1 MSIINSLVKKVQYE
15 YNWVRQIIC
24 EITGKHIV
32 AYPVMRGEF
41 MTLHMKEDSKRFYS
55 QIFKLVLPIVI
66 QNLLSAAVNSADV
79 VMLNYVG
86 QSSISAVSLASQYAS
101 VLFMVYYG
109 LGTGATMLCAQYYGK
124 GDMKAIQVVEG
135 IALRFSLII
144 SAIWAV
150 LVFTIPEVLMQL
162 FTNDTELITI
172 GASYLRCMSVA
183 YLCWGVTE
191 VYLAVLRSVG
201 RVTISTAMN
210 VLAFSLNIILNAT
223 FIFGLFGAPKLG
235 AMGVAIAT
243 SLSRLIELAACFLV
257 SHYSKDVKLN
267 FRYMFLKND
276 VLFKDFIRL
285 SLPALG
291 NDVIWSV
298 AFSMYS
304 VIIGH
309 LGSDAVA
316 ANSFVV
322 VVRNFGTILC
332 FGLASAGGILLGK
345 VIGENK
351 LEEAKEDARRLMKL
365 TVISGAIGGLIIL
378 AATPLVL
385 KYAQLSDQ
393 AMHYLKYML
402 LINTY
407 YVMGAAVNTTLIA
420 GVFRAGGDSRF
431 GFICD
436 TIDMWCYAVPLGFIA
451 AFVLKLPVMWVYF
464 LLCTDE
470 FVKWPWVIK
479 HYRSGKWLNNITRED
494 LFTEDS
500 PEEAG

>member
-1 MSIINSLVKKVQYE
+1 MNKSTKVQYKD
-15 YNWVRQIIC
+15 
-24 EITGKHIV
+24 G
-32 AYPVMRGEF
+32 
-41 MTLHMKEDSKRFYS
+41 FYR

-66 QNLLSAAVNSADV
+66 QNLLSAAVSSADV

-101 VLFMVYYG
+101 ILFMVYYG
-109 LGTGATMLCAQYYGK
+109 LGTGATMLCAQYFGK
-124 GDMKAIQVVEG
+124 GDMRAIEVVEG

-144 SAIWAV
+144 SICFAGMAV
-150 LVFTIPEVLMQL
+150 FFPALMMKL
-162 FTNDTELITI
+162 FTNDPELITL
-172 GASYLRCMSVA
+172 GTSYLRIISIS
-183 YLCWGVTE
+183 YLCWGLTE

-201 RVTISTAMN
+201 RVVISTVLNA
-210 VLAFSLNIILNAT
+210 LAFSLNILLNAV
-223 FIFGLFGAPKLG
+223 FIFGLFGAPRLG
-235 AMGVAIAT
+235 VAGVAIAT
-243 SLSRLIELAACFLV
+243 SMSRVIELIACFIVSYFSKDIKLKLSRIFV
-257 SHYSKDVKLN
+257 RNKL
-267 FRYMFLKND
+267 
-276 VLFKDFIRL
+276 LFSDFVRL

-291 NDVIWSV
+291 NDVSWGV

-322 VVRNFGTILC
+322 VARNFGTILC
-332 FGLASAGGILLGK
+332 FGVASAGGILLGK
-345 VIGENK
+345 VIGENR
-351 LEEAKEDARRLMKL
+351 LEDAKNDARKLMKL
-365 TVISGAIGGLIIL
+365 TVVSGAVGGGLIL
-378 AATPLVL
+378 AVTPFVLQYAT
-385 KYAQLSDQ
+385 LSET

-436 TIDMWCYAVPLGFIA
+436 TIDMWCYAVPLGFFA
-451 AFVLKLPVMWVYF
+451 AFVLKLPVMTVYF

-470 FVKWPWVIK
+470 FVKWPWVLK
-479 HYRSGKWLNNITRED
+479 HYKSGKWLHNITREN
-494 LFTEDS
+494 LFAKQ
-500 PEEAG
+500 EEP